1 MQRSRKALLRRRA
14 LESSVLGKKRLY
26 KVSLSLVLVLWGLVF
41 LLKLIGRGDGYKDGS
56 EVCLDD
62 SAWQKADRAAVK
74 LSVEIEPHNDV
85 QDAQTPNGKTGESG
99 IKSSLSEENTINPQP
114 LQEQQVVE
122 GHPVLHVKEE
132 REYPKNDKLSRVAPP
147 GLDEFKSKTINS
159 REKLVTGQSGS
170 VTHRVE
176 PGGKEYNYA
185 SASKGAKVLAFN
197 KETKGASNILDK
209 DKDKYLRNPCSAE
222 EKYVIIELS
231 EETLV
236 NTIEIAN
243 FEHYS
248 SNLKDFELLSSL
260 VYPTEKW
267 DKVGNFTAANAK
279 HAQRFTLQ
287 EPKWARYL
295 KLNLLSHYGLEFYCT
310 LSSIEVYGVDAVERM
325 LEDLISAQD
334 KQTTEMMA
342 APVPPGTIEGG
353 PLYRELLSEFEF
365 EEESNVKKSVP
376 KNGKADVVVE
386 TRPQQIGRMPG
397 DTVLKI
403 LMQKI
408 QLLDLNLSILEQYL
422 DQLNGQYGEIFKE
435 FDRDISDRDLLME
448 KIRAEIKRLT
458 DSKEIFAKEIEK
470 LLLWKS
476 LISLQMD
483 KLMKDNS
490 NLSSDASTLIRSMYK

>member
-26 KVSLSLVLVLWGLVF
+26 KFSLSLVLVLWGLVF

-62 SAWQKADRAAVK
+62 SAWHEADRAAVK
-74 LSVEIEPHNDV
+74 LSVEIEPNNHV
-85 QDAQTPNGKTGESG
+85 QDAQTPNGGG
-99 IKSSLSEENTINPQP
+99 
-114 LQEQQVVE
+114 

-147 GLDEFKSKTINS
+147 GLDEFKSKTVNS

-325 LEDLISAQD
+325 LEDLISVQD
-334 KQTTEMMA
+334 KQ
-342 APVPPGTIEGG
+342 
-353 PLYRELLSEFEF
+353 
-365 EEESNVKKSVP
+365 
-376 KNGKADVVVE
+376 
-386 TRPQQIGRMPG
+386 
-397 DTVLKI
+397 
-403 LMQKI
+403 I
-408 QLLDLNLSILEQYL
+408 Q
-422 DQLNGQYGEIFKE
+422 
-435 FDRDISDRDLLME
+435 R
-448 KIRAEIKRLT
+448 
-458 DSKEIFAKEIEK
+458 
-470 LLLWKS
+470 
-476 LISLQMD
+476 
-483 KLMKDNS
+483 
-490 NLSSDASTLIRSMYK
+490 

>member
-26 KVSLSLVLVLWGLVF
+26 KFSLSLVLVLWGLVF

-62 SAWQKADRAAVK
+62 SAWHEADWAAVK
-74 LSVEIEPHNDV
+74 LSVEIEPNNHV
-85 QDAQTPNGKTGESG
+85 QDAQTPNGETGESG
-99 IKSSLSEENTINPQP
+99 IKSSLSEENTINSQP
-114 LQEQQVVE
+114 HHEQQVVE

-147 GLDEFKSKTINS
+147 GLDEFKSKTVNS

-231 EETLV
+231 EETKV
-236 NTIEIAN
+236 
-243 FEHYS
+243 
-248 SNLKDFELLSSL
+248 
-260 VYPTEKW
+260 

-325 LEDLISAQD
+325 LEDLISVQD

-342 APVPPGTIEGG
+342 APVPPGTSEGG
-353 PLYRELLSEFEF
+353 PLYPELLSEFEF

-490 NLSSDASTLIRSMYK
+490 NLSSDAQTLICSMYK